1 MYHIKGGDLIRVY
14 APIDFFIFFSYKH
27 NPVLTMCGRF
37 CCSLAPK
44 SLITKLQ
51 EDKVVSQNEIE
62 WREQE
67 KYHPSYNVCPSK
79 YIVTMYQD
87 IKTKQLVLHSMV
99 IFLFLFLSLK

>member
-1 MYHIKGGDLIRVY
+1 
-14 APIDFFIFFSYKH
+14 
-27 NPVLTMCGRF
+27 MCGRF